1 MCQGIGEMYW
11 LQRTGHLT
19 GPVHLN
25 EIMMKIMVFC
35 LAVVIIFDKSSTTE
49 A

>member
-11 LQRTGHLT
+11 LQGLVILL

-35 LAVVIIFDKSSTTE
+35 PAVVIIFDTKVPL
-49 A
+49 